1 MLSLTVNIL
10 IVIVNICF
18 NGKYIYLCSMKENAI
33 TRSMANPEII
43 MELGRRFKEYRLASR
58 LTQKEA
64 AERAGISLIT
74 LRQFENGKAFNINM
88 GNFLALLRV
97 VDCLEQINEILPEIP
112 VSAYVMEQLINKKPK
127 RIRHGK

>member
-1 MLSLTVNIL
+1 MLSLIVNIL